1 MNWSREITGREAFLL
16 YDTYGFPLEVTTELL
31 AERDMVVDQAGFDAE
46 MDRQRQ
52 RARAA
57 SAGFSGDAEQ
67 RRIYEQLG
75 VDHTEFLGYEG
86 TTAESV
92 VIGMI
97 KDGVLVDSVSEDEEV
112 EVVLRKTPFYAE
124 KGGQIGDTGRLTNG
138 NANVSVTNTQ
148 NPYARLTVHTAH
160 IDGGQLRVGDAVTAE
175 VDFERREQIRRN
187 HTATHLLHAALREII
202 GPHVRQSGS
211 LVAPDRLRFDFTH
224 MSPLAKD
231 EIRAVQDRVNEKIR
245 ANRDVHIH
253 HTTYS
258 KAIDDG
264 ALAFFG
270 DTYDNEVRTVRID
283 HPWSFELCGGT
294 HMDHTGGI
302 GAFMITSES
311 GIGAGVRRMEALTG
325 VGAEQAISEFSDVL
339 DSLSASLS
347 TPVDQLVSR
356 TQTLLDEVDTYRQR
370 VAALEDQVLAASLGG
385 GSSDPSSQQFT
396 VKCGGVDVPVEV
408 RRIPAS
414 NSAALRRASDS
425 MRTQMG
431 TGIAVLGADF
441 DGRPLIMVMV
451 TKDLVEKGLHA
462 GQIVRQLGQIMGGG
476 GGGGPHLAQAGG
488 RDPSKLDAAFEA
500 ARGVI
505 EEAANSA
512 GEPT

>member
-1 MNWSREITGREAFLL
+1 
-16 YDTYGFPLEVTTELL
+16 
-31 AERDMVVDQAGFDAE
+31 MV
-46 MDRQRQ
+46 
-52 RARAA
+52 
-57 SAGFSGDAEQ
+57 
-67 RRIYEQLG
+67 
-75 VDHTEFLGYEG
+75 
-86 TTAESV
+86 
-92 VIGMI
+92 
-97 KDGVLVDSVSEDEEV
+97 
-112 EVVLRKTPFYAE
+112 
-124 KGGQIGDTGRLTNG
+124 
-138 NANVSVTNTQ
+138 
-148 NPYARLTVHTAH
+148 
-160 IDGGQLRVGDAVTAE
+160 
-175 VDFERREQIRRN
+175 
-187 HTATHLLHAALREII
+187 HAALREII

-224 MSPLAKD
+224 MSPLTKS

-245 ANRDVHIH
+245 SNADVQIH

-258 KAIDDG
+258 KAIEDG

-325 VGAEQAISEFSDVL
+325 IGAEQAISEFSDVL

-347 TPVDQLVSR
+347 TPTDQLVSR

-370 VAALEDQVLAASLGG
+370 VAALEDEVLAASLGG
-385 GSSDPSSQQFT
+385 GSSDPSGQQFT
-396 VKCGGVDVPVEV
+396 VKCGEEDVPVEV

-431 TGIAVLGADF
+431 TGIAVLGAEF

-451 TKDLVEKGLHA
+451 TKDLVENWVARRSDRAPVGADHGRRRRRRPPPGPGGRTRSLKTRCCVRSGTRRDRGSGELGGRTDIDSLCGRVLAVDLGDARMGLA
-462 GQIVRQLGQIMGGG
+462 VSDPSGTVVTPIEALVRV
-476 GGGGPHLAQAGG
+476 GGPDDVSAIATAAKEWDVSAIVIGLPLSMDGRRGEQA
-488 RDPSKLDAAFEA
+488 RKALEFCNQLKRVTSAPVSTWDERLSTVEA
-500 ARGVI
+500 AARLRDAGVRASRNRGRLDSASAAVI
-505 EEAANSA
+505 LEAYLSSRRR
-512 GEPT
+512 

>member
-1 MNWSREITGREAFLL
+1 M
-16 YDTYGFPLEVTTELL
+16 
-31 AERDMVVDQAGFDAE
+31 
-46 MDRQRQ
+46 
-52 RARAA
+52 
-57 SAGFSGDAEQ
+57 
-67 RRIYEQLG
+67 
-75 VDHTEFLGYEG
+75 
-86 TTAESV
+86 
-92 VIGMI
+92 
-97 KDGVLVDSVSEDEEV
+97 
-112 EVVLRKTPFYAE
+112 RKTPFYAE
-124 KGGQIGDTGRLTNG
+124 KGGQIGDNGHLTTD
-138 NANVSVTNTQ
+138 NAVVTVTDTQ
-148 NPYARLTVHTAH
+148 NPYARLTVHNAH
-160 IDGGQLRVGDAVTAE
+160 IDEGQLRVGDTVTAA
-175 VDFERREQIRRN
+175 VDYERREQIRRN

-224 MSPLAKD
+224 MSSLTKD

-245 ANRDVHIH
+245 SNADVHIH

-325 VGAEQAISEFSDVL
+325 MGAEQAISEFSDVL

-347 TPVDQLVSR
+347 TPVDQLVGR

-385 GSSDPSSQQFT
+385 GSSDPSGQQFT
-396 VKCGGVDVPVEV
+396 VTCGGVDVPVEV

-462 GQIVRQLGQIMGGG
+462 GQIVRQFGQIMGGG

-488 RDPSKLDAAFEA
+488 RDPSKLDDAFAA